1 MQSLKHS
8 CNGRVTPSHT
18 TSRAARRVRAVQVRA
33 AQQESTNIQHV
44 ASTMLAAMAVC
55 APAAHA
61 ATELVQPGVDMTM
74 AVGSGAAVAGLSA
87 LLVAADPQ
95 KRWAAV
101 LPRRASTGTTLFF
114 SRCLS
119 TPAVGRHGLPLDA
132 ISSTSWPL
140 LTIITRN
147 KL

>member
-8 CNGRVTPSHT
+8 CNGRVTPFHT
-18 TSRAARRVRAVQVRA
+18 TSRAARRVRTVQVRA

-95 KRWAAV
+95 KRWAAM
-101 LPRRASTGTTLFF
+101 LPTRGFNRNCSIFLLMLVNTSSGQA
-114 SRCLS
+114 RP
-119 TPAVGRHGLPLDA
+119 PA
-132 ISSTSWPL
+132 
-140 LTIITRN
+140 
-147 KL
+147 